1 MPLYSPI
8 HKAIAIAVANPFDVP
23 ASSCVCIL
31 DDTPSKYPNSV
42 FDIEPSCILVASI
55 AAPDA
60 TLALTTAFDANL
72 SASTASSANSAVTT
86 PPSLIVTAPL
96 DTEKLSELNE
106 ATPLLEVV
114 ASSPLNVTVPELSAT
129 SKPSPAAKV
138 AVPPNAISV
147 VFDPSETVIDELD
160 NLAFA
165 ILPANCAFVI
175 VPDKELVG

>member
-1 MPLYSPI
+1 MTALTETSPLPSDT
-8 HKAIAIAVANPFDVP
+8 KALDAVKF
-23 ASSCVCIL
+23 SIL
-31 DDTPSKYPNSV
+31 LN
-42 FDIEPSCILVASI
+42 AI